1 MLHEPE
7 PTIALC
13 SDATKRFLLAA
24 KHAEIT
30 VLEQLSSNCRIVIA
44 VRELIHELQKE
55 RGASNIFLASK
66 GERYSSERMQYVS
79 ASEQAESILKSHL
92 KSLYLTDEITS
103 GNPRLL
109 SSITLAMQATD
120 YLPRLREQVSK
131 QMLTP
136 LESTRAY
143 SRLVAS
149 LLTVIFEAAD
159 IASDP
164 TITRLLVAL
173 FNFMQAKEY
182 AGQERA
188 WGAIGFAET
197 HFDVRLCE
205 KLAALQQAQEHHF
218 GIFCEFS
225 CKAQRDALESLNK
238 SPAAIDITQ
247 LRNMIAQLS
256 DGSPIASEISEVW
269 FDVATRRI
277 DAMQDIEVALTE
289 TLTQQTNTKVAN
301 AKNEMANH
309 QQLLTR
315 FNDEHTTDGSPL
327 TLLFDPSMPG
337 LAEDTKE
344 DEIKTLSLNEQTKT
358 LSAHRSFYDLL
369 RSQAQHI
376 EDMER
381 ELEEAKRAIQEQKLI
396 GRAKLVIMEQFG
408 LSENSAYRRL
418 QKQAMS
424 ENTTIAIIA
433 SKIVNIATKS
443 VTRK

>member
-1 MLHEPE
+1 MLHESE
-7 PTIALC
+7 PTITLC

-55 RGASNIFLASK
+55 RGASNIFLASNA
-66 GERYSSERMQYVS
+66 ERYRSERMQYVA
-79 ASEQAESILKSHL
+79 ASEHAESTLKSQL
-92 KSLYLTDEITS
+92 KSLYLTDEITT

-109 SSITLAMQATD
+109 SRITLAMQATD

-131 QMLTP
+131 QKLTP

-197 HFDVRLCE
+197 HFDARLCE

-218 GIFCEFS
+218 NIFCEFS
-225 CKAQRDALESLNK
+225 CKAHKDALDTLNK
-238 SPAAIDITQ
+238 SPAAIDIAQ
-247 LRNMIAQLS
+247 LRNMIAQLG
-256 DGSPIASEISEVW
+256 DGSPIAGEISEVW
-269 FDVATRRI
+269 FDVATRRM
-277 DAMQDIEVALTE
+277 DAMQAIEVALTE
-289 TLTQQTNTKVAN
+289 ALLHQANTKVAD

-309 QQLLTR
+309 QQLLKR
-315 FNDEHTTDGSPL
+315 FNDEHATDGSPL

-337 LAEDTKE
+337 LAEDSKD
-344 DEIKTLSLNEQTKT
+344 DELKTLPLNEQTKT

-376 EDMER
+376 EDMGR
-381 ELEEAKRAIQEQKLI
+381 ELEEAKRAIQDQKLI
-396 GRAKLVIMEQFG
+396 SRAKLVVMEQFG
-408 LSENSAYRRL
+408 LSETNAYRRL

-424 ENTTIAIIA
+424 ENTTIAAIA
-433 SKIVNIATKS
+433 AKIVSIATKS
-443 VTRK
+443 AVRK